1 MTRRVKIRLL
11 ILALLQWQV
20 GLMGLMLP
28 TSTLHAQGLHHAHAA
43 VEIAEDAGSAHCHGE
58 EMPAEHE
65 PAPAED
71 PPCCQS
77 HGCDSHCSVMP
88 AMPTAIVAVGFF
100 TRAGESMAMMRIT
113 MVPPPQ
119 VEFFRPP
126 I

>member
-20 GLMGLMLP
+20 GLLGLMLP
-28 TSTLHAQGLHHAHAA
+28 TATLHAQGIHLAHTA
-43 VEIAEDAGSAHCHGE
+43 VEIAPDANSAHCHGE
-58 EMPAEHE
+58 GMTAEHE
-65 PAPAED
+65 PVPAED

-88 AMPTAIVAVGFF
+88 AMPTAIVAIGFF
-100 TRAGESMAMMRIT
+100 MRAEETTAMPRIT
-113 MVPPPQ
+113 LVPPPQ